1 MSSLAIEQFFSQFH
15 FMRPIWLLAF
25 VPLGLL
31 LLLRWR
37 RETTAAWKTIIP
49 EHLQKALIIGEQ
61 GWKSQLPLKLLSAI
75 LSIAIVICA
84 GPTWEREASP
94 FGEDQ
99 GALAIVLDVST
110 SMVQT
115 DLPPS
120 RLERAKYKIRDLLE
134 ARKGGKTSLIVFG
147 GSAHTATPMTQ
158 DNQVFLPFLNAITP
172 EVIPVQGK
180 SVQSAIPELQ
190 SQLKNYP
197 SASILIVSDG
207 VSQEGIKLYQDAF
220 QDTNQLVMVLAV
232 GNDAIHSS
240 SATDW
245 DSLKQLASATDGRYY
260 ALTTDDSDINSIASD
275 VERHMQISGESAMP
289 WRDMGYYLVFPV
301 MLLALLWFRKGWLV
315 QWAILATLISPNIF
329 LNQAHAETVSAVASS
344 EQITEPKS
352 AVEELWDSATQT
364 WMDLWLTPE
373 QQGQWYFN
381 RGEFIKAAN
390 HFQEPMNKG
399 IAFYY
404 GRDFASAQSQFIQ
417 VQGDERAVLYLGNTL
432 ARQREYLAARNLYK
446 DLIEKTK
453 DESIAAVA
461 KQNYQAMSE
470 LVDEINRV
478 SESQSGTTDGPEES
492 MELGDN
498 PRTADGAEENTASEL
513 MLKETLNANE
523 ILGSEELADK
533 WLRKV
538 EADPKNFLRN
548 KFQIQLREH
557 GSQQ

>member
-25 VPLGLL
+25 VPLGIL

-75 LSIAIVICA
+75 LGIAIVICA
-84 GPTWEREASP
+84 GPTWEREPSP

-110 SMVQT
+110 SMDQT

-147 GSAHTATPMTQ
+147 GSAHTAMPMTQ

-180 SVQSAIPELQ
+180 SVQSTIPELQ
-190 SQLKNYP
+190 SQLKNFP

-232 GNDAIHSS
+232 GNEAIHSS

-301 MLLALLWFRKGWLV
+301 MVLALLWFRKGWLV
-315 QWAILATLISPNIF
+315 QWVILATLMSPNIF

-352 AVEELWDSATQT
+352 AVEEFWDSAIQT

-404 GRDFASAQSQFIQ
+404 GRDFASAQSQFYRYR
-417 VQGDERAVLYLGNTL
+417 VMNERFF
-432 ARQREYLAARNLYK
+432 
-446 DLIEKTK
+446 I
-453 DESIAAVA
+453 
-461 KQNYQAMSE
+461 
-470 LVDEINRV
+470 
-478 SESQSGTTDGPEES
+478 
-492 MELGDN
+492 
-498 PRTADGAEENTASEL
+498 
-513 MLKETLNANE
+513 
-523 ILGSEELADK
+523 
-533 WLRKV
+533 
-538 EADPKNFLRN
+538 
-548 KFQIQLREH
+548 
-557 GSQQ
+557 

>member
-110 SMVQT
+110 SMDQT

-147 GSAHTATPMTQ
+147 GSAHTAMPMTQ

-190 SQLKNYP
+190 SQLKNFP

-207 VSQEGIKLYQDAF
+207 VSHEGIKLYQDAF

-245 DSLKQLASATDGRYY
+245 DSLKRLASATDGRYY

-329 LNQAHAETVSAVASS
+329 LNQAHAETVSVVASS

>member
-15 FMRPIWLLAF
+15 FMRSTWLLAF

-49 EHLQKALIIGEQ
+49 DHLQKALIIGEQ

-110 SMVQT
+110 SMDQT

-147 GSAHTATPMTQ
+147 GSAHTAMPMTQ

-190 SQLKNYP
+190 SQLKNFP

-352 AVEELWDSATQT
+352 AVEELWGSATQT

>member
-110 SMVQT
+110 SMDQT

>member
-75 LSIAIVICA
+75 LGIAIVVCA
-84 GPTWEREASP
+84 GPTWEREPSP

-110 SMVQT
+110 SMDQT

-147 GSAHTATPMTQ
+147 GSAHTAMPMTQ

-190 SQLKNYP
+190 SQLKNFP

-245 DSLKQLASATDGRYY
+245 DSLKQLASATDGRSY

-373 QQGQWYFN
+373 QQGQWHFN

-404 GRDFASAQSQFIQ
+404 GRDFASAQSQFLQ

-453 DESIAAVA
+453 DESIAVVA

>member
-15 FMRPIWLLAF
+15 FMRPIWLSAF

-49 EHLQKALIIGEQ
+49 DHLQKALIIGEQ

-110 SMVQT
+110 SMDQT

-147 GSAHTATPMTQ
+147 GSAHTAMPMTQ

-172 EVIPVQGK
+172 EVIPMQGK

-190 SQLKNYP
+190 SQLKNFP

-352 AVEELWDSATQT
+352 AVEELWDSATQI

-399 IAFYY
+399 VAFYY
-404 GRDFASAQSQFIQ
+404 GRDFASAQSQFLQ
-417 VQGDERAVLYLGNTL
+417 VQGDERAVLYLGNAL

-453 DESIAAVA
+453 DESITAVA

>member
-1 MSSLAIEQFFSQFH
+1 MSSLAIEQFLSQFH
-15 FMRPIWLLAF
+15 FIRPYWLLAF
-25 VPLGLL
+25 IPLVVL

-37 RETTAAWKTIIP
+37 RESKSAWKTIVP

-75 LSIAIVICA
+75 LSVAIVICA
-84 GPTWEREASP
+84 GPTWEREPSP

-110 SMVQT
+110 SMEQT

-147 GSAHTATPMTQ
+147 GSAHTAMPMTE

-190 SQLKNYP
+190 SQLKGFP

-207 VSQEGIKLYQDAF
+207 VSQEGIQQYQEAF
-220 QDTNQLVMVLAV
+220 KDTNQLIMVLGV
-232 GNDAIHSS
+232 GNDAIQSS

-245 DSLKQLASATDGRYY
+245 GSLKKLANDTDGRYY
-260 ALTTDDSDINSIASD
+260 ALTTDDSDINKIASD
-275 VERHMQISGESAMP
+275 VERHMQITGESAMP
-289 WRDMGYYLVFPV
+289 WRDMGYYLIFPV
-301 MLLALLWFRKGWLV
+301 MILALLWFRKGWLV
-315 QWAILATLISPNIF
+315 QWVLLASLISPNLIIS
-329 LNQAHAETVSAVASS
+329 QAQAETVSVVAKT
-344 EQITEPKS
+344 EQTTEPNSNIEKF
-352 AVEELWDSATQT
+352 WDSAKQT
-364 WMDLWLTPE
+364 WMNLWLTPE

-381 RGEFIKAAN
+381 QGEFIKAAN
-390 HFQEPMNKG
+390 HYQEPMNKG

-404 GRDFASAQSQFIQ
+404 GRDFVSAQSQFVQ
-417 VQGDERAVLYLGNTL
+417 VQGDERAILYLGNTL

-446 DLIEKTK
+446 DLMEKTN
-453 DESIAAVA
+453 DEDIANVA

-498 PRTADGAEENTASEL
+498 PRTADGADEETASQL
-513 MLKETLNANE
+513 LLKETLNANE
-523 ILGSEELADK
+523 ILGSQELADK

-548 KFQIQLREH
+548 KFQIQLREQ

>member
-1 MSSLAIEQFFSQFH
+1 M
-15 FMRPIWLLAF
+15 
-25 VPLGLL
+25 
-31 LLLRWR
+31 
-37 RETTAAWKTIIP
+37 
-49 EHLQKALIIGEQ
+49 
-61 GWKSQLPLKLLSAI
+61 
-75 LSIAIVICA
+75 
-84 GPTWEREASP
+84 
-94 FGEDQ
+94 
-99 GALAIVLDVST
+99 
-110 SMVQT
+110 
-115 DLPPS
+115 
-120 RLERAKYKIRDLLE
+120 
-134 ARKGGKTSLIVFG
+134 
-147 GSAHTATPMTQ
+147 PMTQ

-190 SQLKNYP
+190 SQLKNFP

-232 GNDAIHSS
+232 GNQAIHSS

-260 ALTTDDSDINSIASD
+260 SLTTDDSDINSIASD

-315 QWAILATLISPNIF
+315 QWAILATLMSPNIF
-329 LNQAHAETVSAVASS
+329 LNQAHADTVSAVASS
-344 EQITEPKS
+344 EQIREPKS
-352 AVEELWDSATQT
+352 AVEEFWDSATQT

-390 HFQEPMNKG
+390 HFQEPMYKG

-404 GRDFASAQSQFIQ
+404 GRDFASAQSQFLQ
-417 VQGDERAVLYLGNTL
+417 VQGDERAVLYLGNAL

-446 DLIEKTK
+446 DLIEKTN
-453 DESIAAVA
+453 DESIAVVA

-523 ILGSEELADK
+523 ILGSQELADK

-548 KFQIQLREH
+548 KFQIQLREQ